1 MKFLNIPFEDE
12 EYAVLKDK
20 KGKERSWHDFII
32 ELSEQQIFV
41 TFSE

>member
-12 EYAVLKDK
+12 EYELL
-20 KGKERSWHDFII
+20 KERKRDRTWHDFII

-41 TFSE
+41 KFTE